1 MILRQLFYDAK
12 LFFSLLLFSIL
23 ILVLDNL
30 GYLNSPKAVVQTI
43 TIPIQY
49 GLYQSSKVVT
59 KQLEFA
65 ILARRASQENKALTE
80 QLALVISENAN
91 LRRKLAETEGFLEQ
105 KKTLDPLEF
114 SLVGARPIGKNR
126 FLIIDKGS
134 QDNIKKGQAV
144 VYKDNYLGQIQEV
157 SSKKSLVLLS
167 SDPDSKV
174 SAFVNNKAGKGKGVL
189 IGEYGSEMLLDKVLH
204 NEPIEKD
211 DLIYTE
217 GTEAQIPR
225 GLVLGRVVEVLQ
237 RDNQV
242 FKQAKIK
249 PVFDID
255 NLDILFV
262 VTN

>member
-1 MILRQLFYDAK
+1 MFLRQLFYDAK
-12 LFFSLLLFSIL
+12 LFFSLLLLAIL
-23 ILVLDNL
+23 ILILDNL
-30 GYLNSPKAVVQTI
+30 GYLNPPKALVQTI

-49 GLYQSSKVVT
+49 GLYKSSKVVT

-114 SLVGARPIGKNR
+114 NLVGARPIGKNR
-126 FLIIDKGS
+126 FLIIDKGVE
-134 QDNIKKGQAV
+134 DNIKKGQAV

-167 SDPDSKV
+167 SDPESKV

-204 NEPIEKD
+204 NEPVEKD

-217 GTEAQIPR
+217 GTEDQIPR
-225 GLVLGRVVEVLQ
+225 GLVLGRVAEVLE

>member
-12 LFFSLLLFSIL
+12 LFFLLLIISIA
-23 ILVLDNL
+23 ITFLDNL
-30 GYLNSPKAVVQTI
+30 GLLNSPKALVQTV

-59 KQLEFA
+59 KQFEFA

-114 SLVGARPIGKNR
+114 NLVGARPIGKNR

-134 QDNIKKGQAV
+134 QDKIKKGQAV

-167 SDPDSKV
+167 SDPESKV

-204 NEPIEKD
+204 NEPVEKD

-217 GTEAQIPR
+217 GTEDQIPR
-225 GLVLGRVVEVLQ
+225 GLVLGRVVEVLE